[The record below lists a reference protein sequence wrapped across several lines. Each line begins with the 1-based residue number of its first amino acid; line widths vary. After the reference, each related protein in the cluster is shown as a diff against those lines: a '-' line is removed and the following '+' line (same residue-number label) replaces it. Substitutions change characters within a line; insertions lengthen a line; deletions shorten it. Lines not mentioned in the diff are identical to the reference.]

1 MTLRD
6 LYHANM
12 NWTIDTRID
21 IRFSDRSGARKL
33 PITVAVNNYGV
44 FQVEF
49 FYEDYVVLK

>member
-21 IRFSDRSGARKL
+21 IRFSDLSGARNL
-33 PITVAVNNYGV
+33 PITVAVNNYGL

>member
-12 NWTIDTRID
+12 NWTIDTCID
-21 IRFSDRSGARKL
+21 IRFSDRSGVRKL

-44 FQVEF
+44 FQVES